1 MIISDG
7 QANAILRAFDRLQM
21 EDFLSDDQWRCAI
34 AIMDF
39 YPFLN
44 QAYFYMRDRY
54 DEQKLCEQKTV
65 DSSSMGTGLHSGSG
79 ARDRSSPGDQGTACD
94 PH

>member
-54 DEQKLCEQKTV
+54 DEQKLREQESV
-65 DSSSMGTGLHSGSG
+65 DPPSVGTGIHPGSE
-79 ARDRSSPGDQGTACD
+79 ARD
-94 PH
+94 